1 MVKKTGKKLAAMLK
15 TNMLTWFVVV
25 VGAHQALCFIAS
37 PANSCLNNGLSLM
50 SKNQAIDAHRL
61 RGGSTTVDEMK
72 IEALRAIGESL
83 RRGGHGTARRKF
95 KKIRKQSSKAD
106 EAKFQVYDCTCA
118 IIGTSVV
125 FDLHDRDS
133 WI

>member
-1 MVKKTGKKLAAMLK
+1 MQKINV
-15 TNMLTWFVVV
+15 LTWCVFV

-37 PANSCLNNGLSLM
+37 PASTCLNPGLSLTL
-50 SKNQAIDAHRL
+50 KHPAIDANRL
-61 RGGSTTVDEMK
+61 RGGSTTLDEMK

-106 EAKFQVYDCTCA
+106 EAKFQVWFLSFCRRLFNCDFRKICTTVTFHFTHF
-118 IIGTSVV
+118 GV
-125 FDLHDRDS
+125 
-133 WI
+133 